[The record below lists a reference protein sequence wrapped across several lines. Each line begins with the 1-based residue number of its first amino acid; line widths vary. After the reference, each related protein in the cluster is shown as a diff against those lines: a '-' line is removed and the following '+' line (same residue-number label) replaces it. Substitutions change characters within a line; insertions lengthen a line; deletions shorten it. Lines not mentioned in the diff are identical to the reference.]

1 LRRLGVNMIMPA
13 LRVPGGDMRRRS
25 FLCGS
30 LAMLAAPIAAEAQ
43 PGKVP
48 RKANE
53 YSVAA

>member
-1 LRRLGVNMIMPA
+1 
-13 LRVPGGDMRRRS
+13 MRRRL

-43 PGKVP
+43 PGKVS

-53 YSVAA
+53 YSRAA